1 MSYED
6 INKSLGLT
14 PEQIEENT
22 SWINMLSIGTK
33 VPPEEITNLFT
44 NRVSEAI
51 QAGVH
56 KEFGYEA
63 FMEFVKSTVSGDVS
77 QILPP
82 PPGIPV
88 EFMPFGYFP
97 QRMSKFGTK
106 VNLQSEIVG
115 WGKLEDSKG
124 IELASVLASGPNDIF
139 KRNLINPF
147 AVYSTLVA
155 FDPKKKIQNIIR
167 GFMHKESVFDSNVVN
182 PDYLPQPLIERYK
195 AVVSQYPVTTLA
207 NAPSNLSKLIQCD
220 IGRGKKTNPFV
231 DRTDLKII
239 QVVIKEF
246 QSGRRDDGVEWGRLE
261 VTDSSF
267 MSTPSHKAFTVWIDP
282 SLVRKVGAGQGSFV
296 KLLGTI
302 EFDQKQFAQMTAC
315 GIIPEKLKPLIE
327 QAPSLSGSG
336 TTGPVSQEAA
346 GASRIINI
354 AL

>member
-1 MSYED
+1 MEYEEVSK
-6 INKSLGLT
+6 NLGLT

-33 VPPEEITNLFT
+33 VSADEITKLFSE
-44 NRVSEAI
+44 RVSEAI

-56 KEFGYEA
+56 KEFGYES

-82 PPGIPV
+82 APGIPI

-97 QRMSKFGTK
+97 QRMSKFGAQA
-106 VNLQSEIVG
+106 NLRSDIIG
-115 WGKLEDSKG
+115 WGKLEDSRG
-124 IELASVLASGPNDIF
+124 IETTTVSASGPNDIF

-147 AVYSTLVA
+147 AVYSTLVS
-155 FDPKKKIQNIIR
+155 FDPKKKIQNMIR
-167 GFMHKESVFDSNVVN
+167 SYMHKETVFDSNVLNPEYMPVN
-182 PDYLPQPLIERYK
+182 LPDRYK

-207 NAPSNLSKLIQCD
+207 NSPSNLSKLIQSD
-220 IGRGKKTNPFV
+220 TGRGKKSNPYV
-231 DRTDLKII
+231 DRTDLKVI

-246 QSGRRDDGVEWGRLE
+246 QAGRREDGAEWGRLE

-267 MSTPSHKAFTVWIDP
+267 VSTPSHKSFTVWVDP

-296 KLLGTI
+296 KIIGTI
-302 EFDQKQFAQMTAC
+302 EFDQKQYAQMTAC
-315 GIIPEKLKPLIE
+315 SIIPEKLRPLIE
-327 QAPSLSGSG
+327 QAPSLSGN
-336 TTGPVSQEAA
+336 TTGPITQEAA
-346 GASRIINI
+346 GASKVINI